1 MNSRLLNEV
10 SEIRKMMGLNKI
22 STDSDYVT
30 GRYKVGDEVILR
42 GNSTVTDVLK
52 VVGIGELSEDF
63 LMTYIVE
70 FPNGELAQYD
80 ETELSLNPGFTLGK
94 DR

>member
-1 MNSRLLNEV
+1 MNPRLLYEV
-10 SEIRKMMGLNKI
+10 KEIRKIMGFPNEQPNGDYLKI
-22 STDSDYVT
+22 
-30 GRYKVGDEVILR
+30 GDEVILR

-70 FPNGELAQYD
+70 FPNGQLGQYE
-80 ETELSLNPGFTLGK
+80 ETELSLNPGFTLDK

>member
-1 MNSRLLNEV
+1 VNPRLLNEV
-10 SEIRKMMGLNKI
+10 KEIRKIMGFPNEQPNDDYLKI
-22 STDSDYVT
+22 
-30 GRYKVGDEVILR
+30 GDEVILR
-42 GNSTVTDVLK
+42 GNYTVTDVLK

-80 ETELSLNPGFTLGK
+80 ETQLYLNPFRKK

>member
-42 GNSTVTDVLK
+42 GNYTVTDVLK

-70 FPNGELAQYD
+70 FPNGELAQYE
-80 ETELSLNPGFTLGK
+80 ETELSLNPNDL
-94 DR
+94 